1 MKGEIGFREITMERL
16 LFHFA
21 GLFALAILV
30 LAAISASA
38 ADEGELQPTVTSTTV
53 THLNF
58 KSSKPFAA
66 VTAALEK
73 QLGHFDP
80 AIGKSFSSGSS
91 PAEIEAKIHAMEGSS
106 GLMIFA
112 VRDHGQLLSLKGK
125 QALGRQYEVG
135 NPLIALGM
143 TQHDLVAGEYA
154 PLRIYVYVGEDNL
167 THVDY
172 DLPSSVFARFKSKQI
187 NEVAKGLDQK
197 LEKLISTAL
206 KD

>member
-1 MKGEIGFREITMERL
+1 MRWALCSGDSRSVCDSSFWLGRSREL
-16 LFHFA
+16 KPA
-21 GLFALAILV
+21 
-30 LAAISASA
+30 
-38 ADEGELQPTVTSTTV
+38 VTSTMV

-73 QLGHFDP
+73 QLGKFDP
-80 AIGKSFSSGSS
+80 EISKSFSSASN

-135 NPLIALGM
+135 NPLVALEM

-154 PLRIYVYVGEDNL
+154 PLTNL
-167 THVDY
+167 RLRRRRQSDAHRLRSPVQH
-172 DLPSSVFARFKSKQI
+172 LRQI
-187 NEVAKGLDQK
+187 QVQTDR
-197 LEKLISTAL
+197 
-206 KD
+206 

>member
-1 MKGEIGFREITMERL
+1 MTML
-16 LFHFA
+16 STHGAAALTV
-21 GLFALAILV
+21 LAILL
-30 LAAISASA
+30 LAAFPA
-38 ADEGELQPTVTSTTV
+38 AGSDEGAFKPVVTSSTV
-53 THLNF
+53 THLDF
-58 KSSKPFAA
+58 KSSKPFAD

-91 PAEIEAKIHAMEGSS
+91 PAEIEAKIHAMEGSG

-125 QALGRQYEVG
+125 KELGRQYEVG
-135 NPLIALGM
+135 NPLVALEM
-143 TQHDLVAGEYA
+143 TQHNLLAGEYA

-172 DLPSSVFARFKSKQI
+172 DLPSSVFARFKSRQI
-187 NEVAKGLDQK
+187 DEVAKGLDEK

>member
-1 MKGEIGFREITMERL
+1 MTTLSTHGAAALTV
-16 LFHFA
+16 
-21 GLFALAILV
+21 LAILL
-30 LAAISASA
+30 LAVFPA
-38 ADEGELQPTVTSTTV
+38 AGSDEGALKPVVTSSTV
-53 THLNF
+53 THLDF

-112 VRDHGQLLSLKGK
+112 VRDHGQLLWLKGK

-135 NPLIALGM
+135 NPLVALEM

-154 PLRIYVYVGEDNL
+154 PLRIYVYVGEDKL

-172 DLPSSVFARFKSKQI
+172 DLPSSVFARFKSRQI
-187 NEVAKGLDQK
+187 DEVAKGLDQK
-197 LEKLISTAL
+197 LELLITTAL

>member
-1 MKGEIGFREITMERL
+1 MASTHGAALTL
-16 LFHFA
+16 
-21 GLFALAILV
+21 LAILV
-30 LAAISASA
+30 LAVIPTAAS
-38 ADEGELQPTVTSTTV
+38 EGDALKPVVTSTTV

-66 VTAALEK
+66 VTSAIEK

-80 AIGKSFSSGSS
+80 GIGKEFSSTPLN
-91 PAEIEAKIHAMEGSS
+91 PAEIESKIHAMEGSS

-112 VRDHGQLLSLKGK
+112 VRDHGQLLALKGK

-135 NPLIALGM
+135 NPLVALEM
-143 TQHDLVAGEYA
+143 TQHDLLAGEYA
-154 PLRIYVYVGEDNL
+154 PLRIYVYVGEDKL

-172 DLPSSVFARFKSKQI
+172 DLPSSVFGRFKSKQI
-187 NEVAKGLDQK
+187 DEVARGLDQK
-197 LEKLISTAL
+197 LEKLVTTAL

>member
-1 MKGEIGFREITMERL
+1 MATLSTHGAAL
-16 LFHFA
+16 A
-21 GLFALAILV
+21 VLAILV
-30 LAAISASA
+30 LPATPARSSEENVPEAV
-38 ADEGELQPTVTSTTV
+38 VTSTTI
-53 THLNF
+53 THVNF

-73 QLGHFDP
+73 QLGKFNPEID
-80 AIGKSFSSGSS
+80 KSLSSEPLDAPDTES
-91 PAEIEAKIHAMEGSS
+91 KIHAMEGSS

-112 VRDHGQLLSLKGK
+112 VRDHGHLLALKGK
-125 QALGRQYEVG
+125 PALAKQYEVG
-135 NPLIALGM
+135 NPLVALEM
-143 TQHDLVAGEYA
+143 TQHDLRAGEYA

-187 NEVAKGLDQK
+187 VEVAKGLDQK
-197 LEKLISTAL
+197 LEKLVTTAL